1 MDKITDRIK
10 SLRKEMKKRGIS
22 AYYMTTADFHGSEY
36 VHDYFK
42 VREYFSGF
50 TGSNGDLLIGDKWA
64 ALWTDGRY
72 FVQAEK
78 ELEGSGIELMKM
90 GEEGVPDEIA
100 FLKQK
105 LKKKDVLGFDG
116 RTVTASFG
124 KKLKAAGK
132 EAGFSLSYKDDIT
145 DGIFNRPAYPVSYAE
160 VLSSSLTGLSVKE
173 KLDKVREE
181 LRKKGAEALVLTK
194 LDDIMYLY
202 NIRGRDVLYNP
213 VLMSYA

>member
-105 LKKKDVLGFDG
+105 LKKRMCWAL
-116 RTVTASFG
+116 TAAPLPRLSG
-124 KKLKAAGK
+124 KSLKRQVRRQV
-132 EAGFSLSYKDDIT
+132 F
-145 DGIFNRPAYPVSYAE
+145 P
-160 VLSSSLTGLSVKE
+160 SV
-173 KLDKVREE
+173 
-181 LRKKGAEALVLTK
+181 
-194 LDDIMYLY
+194 
-202 NIRGRDVLYNP
+202 IR
-213 VLMSYA
+213 MI